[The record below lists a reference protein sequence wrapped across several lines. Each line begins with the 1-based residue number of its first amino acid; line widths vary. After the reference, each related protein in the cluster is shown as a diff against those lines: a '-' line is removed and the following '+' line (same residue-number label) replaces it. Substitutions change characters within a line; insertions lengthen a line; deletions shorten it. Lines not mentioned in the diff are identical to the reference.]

1 MTLLIGATAAAEQA
15 VALLAELLRSPKA
28 LFAQAR
34 DLSVGAGCRAWIRVA
49 DSPEA
54 DAWLIAWGPRSSV
67 GKHDHGGS
75 RGAVHVLRG
84 ALVERSWPDGDGPVA
99 VRQLVPGS
107 TLHVPPD
114 RVHDVF
120 NEGTSAALSLHV
132 YSPRLTTMGFYPA
145 AGATA

>member
-1 MTLLIGATAAAEQA
+1 MTLLMGVPAEAVQGAALLDELLRAPG
-15 VALLAELLRSPKA
+15 ALLAH
-28 LFAQAR
+28 AR
-34 DLSVGAGCRAWIRVA
+34 GLSVGDGCRAWIRVA

-54 DAWLIAWGPRSSV
+54 DAWLIAWGPGSSV

-84 ALVERSWPDGDGPVA
+84 ALVERCWPGGDGPVA
-99 VRQLVPGS
+99 VRRLVPGT

-120 NEGTSAALSLHV
+120 NHGARAALSLHV